1 MEKAGSTFAKIRRS
15 AMFTIDL
22 FDLEVCSRWF
32 PGGGHRQKT
41 LGGQGLTVVFRVIGH
56 RMVVFGVWPGH
67 R

>member
-1 MEKAGSTFAKIRRS
+1 
-15 AMFTIDL
+15 MFTIDL

-41 LGGQGLTVVFRVIGH
+41 LGGQGLTVVFRVSGH